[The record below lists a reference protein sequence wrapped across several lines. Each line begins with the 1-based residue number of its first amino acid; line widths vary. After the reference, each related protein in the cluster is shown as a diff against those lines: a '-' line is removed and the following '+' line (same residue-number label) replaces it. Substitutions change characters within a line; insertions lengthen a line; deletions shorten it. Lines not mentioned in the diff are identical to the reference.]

1 MTYLSAPAYSVAQ
14 GQCQRYS
21 ACNGQPSL
29 YLSASAAPER
39 HYISNLEVKLEN
51 NNWDSGRARDEAPY
65 VATNS
70 PPESDDYSFNRK
82 LKDHPIGDWNGF
94 CNRLTSTYVFSPA
107 PFLRPDR
114 PTTQFVGEA
123 AEIEQYVREAFQATT
138 GNDLPN
144 DIEIRVCSPFEL
156 KRIHAQFGGT
166 WSQGIQ
172 GFAVNRCGKG
182 VSEVFV
188 KENFLDA
195 LLLVIGHELGHV
207 LTAPLP
213 SQRDEEAKAFAF
225 EMAWLRQIQR
235 ENIAGLSRSIVLDR
249 RPAENGLHNVAFSFI
264 YRLLEQ
270 GREAFEVYLDL
281 VRGALSL
288 EQRLE
293 AVPA

>member
-39 HYISNLEVKLEN
+39 HYISNLEVRLESEQR
-51 NNWDSGRARDEAPY
+51 DSGRARDEAPY
-65 VATNS
+65 VATTS
-70 PPESDDYSFNRK
+70 PQESDYF
-82 LKDHPIGDWNGF
+82 L

-138 GNDLPN
+138 GNDLPS

-225 EMAWLRQIQR
+225 EMAWLRKIQR
-235 ENIAGLSRSIVLDR
+235 ENIAGLSSSIVLDR

-288 EQRLE
+288 EQRLD
-293 AVPA
+293 AVAA

>member
-65 VATNS
+65 VATTS
-70 PPESDDYSFNRK
+70 PPESDYF
-82 LKDHPIGDWNGF
+82 F

-138 GNDLPN
+138 GDELPN

-249 RPAENGLHNVAFSFI
+249 RPAENGLHNVAFSFV
-264 YRLLEQ
+264 YRLLER

-293 AVPA
+293 AATA